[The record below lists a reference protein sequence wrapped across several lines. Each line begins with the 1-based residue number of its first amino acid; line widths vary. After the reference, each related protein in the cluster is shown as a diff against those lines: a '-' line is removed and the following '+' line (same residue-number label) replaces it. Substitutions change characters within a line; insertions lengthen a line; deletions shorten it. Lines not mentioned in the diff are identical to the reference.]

1 MKKDISAGVSAEPVQ
16 VGRLHFSP
24 TTYVWILTGIGLAGY
39 LFTTFDVA
47 IFGASLPSIAATFHM
62 TSSMISYLVAGVFA
76 FGAITGFILG
86 PVADRVGRKP
96 TFQIILTATG
106 IFSGLT
112 AFVGNVASLAVVRML
127 SGVGINATSPVN
139 TLISEE
145 APARRRGMLMGVMQ
159 AGFPLGS
166 AIAGTMAAI
175 FLPDWR
181 PLFLIAFAPVLMA
194 LVASAFLRESPQFR
208 KALEERK
215 HGLVGTEGIHSNVE
229 AARRSIV
236 SQMLDRDV
244 RRQSIV
250 VTVFNFLAPAG
261 VIMVAT
267 FVTLYATD
275 VQHFS
280 VGMAALLL
288 AINNWVALVAQ
299 VSIGILSDYIPPKWI
314 QVVGAIVAALTP
326 VLIIEAHG
334 SYGIDVLA
342 MVIYGIFGNGLY
354 GCNFRYASESYP
366 TRVRASGVFF
376 AQAAVDTMFVILPL
390 LAGLFFARHSPQD
403 LLWIVAGAQVL
414 AGVVMLFGQDIRPG
428 HTLEA
433 IHNEL

>member
-1 MKKDISAGVSAEPVQ
+1 MKKDVSPEATGEAVQ
-16 VGRLHFSP
+16 VGRFHFSP
-24 TTYVWILTGIGLAGY
+24 YTYAWILTSIGLVGY

-76 FGAITGFILG
+76 FGAVSGFILG

-106 IFSGLT
+106 IFSGVT
-112 AFVGNVASLAVVRML
+112 AFVANVASLTAVRTL

-139 TLISEE
+139 TLIAEE
-145 APARRRGMLMGVMQ
+145 TPIHRRGMLMGVMQ

-194 LVASAFLRESPQFR
+194 LAASVFLRESPQFK
-208 KALEERK
+208 KAFDERK
-215 HGLVGTEGIHSNVE
+215 HGLATSQEGIHSHVQ

-288 AINNWVALVAQ
+288 AINNGVALVAQ
-299 VSIGILSDYIPPKWI
+299 VSIGILSDYIAPKWI
-314 QVVGAIVAALTP
+314 QVVGALVAALTP
-326 VLIIEAHG
+326 IVSHPRQSQWGVL
-334 SYGIDVLA
+334 
-342 MVIYGIFGNGLY
+342 
-354 GCNFRYASESYP
+354 
-366 TRVRASGVFF
+366 RASGRGYHVCHLASSRGLVFCPS
-376 AQAAVDTMFVILPL
+376 QPPR
-390 LAGLFFARHSPQD
+390 LAMGCCRSTSSSRS
-403 LLWIVAGAQVL
+403 GN
-414 AGVVMLFGQDIRPG
+414 VVWSRYPSWSYP
-428 HTLEA
+428 
-433 IHNEL
+433 